1 MATEVGTKDSSLR
14 IARSELVLG
23 GQKSG
28 KTGRAE
34 SLAAAWLAADPRHRA
49 LYLATARAGDAEM
62 AERIDR
68 HRRERA
74 GRVPGMRTVEEP
86 QDIASVLRTQGDEA
100 TLVVVDCLTLWLAGW
115 MLPPGEPPRSRP
127 HADVLA
133 EIFAARA
140 GPLVLVSNEIGLGV
154 IPMGRGTRAYVD
166 ALGSLNQQ
174 AARACERVTLMV
186 AGLPLSLKGA
196 P

>member
-1 MATEVGTKDSSLR
+1 MKDSALR

-28 KTGRAE
+28 KTARTE

-62 AERIDR
+62 AERIER

-86 QDIASVLRTQGDEA
+86 LDIAGVLRTQGDDA

-115 MLPPGEPPRSRP
+115 MLPPGEPPRSSP
-127 HADVLA
+127 GADVLA
-133 EIFAARA
+133 EIFAPRA
-140 GPLVLVSNEIGLGV
+140 GPLVLVSNEMGLGV
-154 IPMGRGTRAYVD
+154 IPTGRETRAYVD
-166 ALGSLNQQ
+166 ALGGLNQQ
-174 AARACERVTLMV
+174 AAGPANASR
-186 AGLPLSLKGA
+186 
-196 P
+196 

>member
-1 MATEVGTKDSSLR
+1 MKDSALR

-28 KTGRAE
+28 KTARTE

-62 AERIDR
+62 AERIER

-86 QDIASVLRTQGDEA
+86 LDIAGVLRTQGDDA

-115 MLPPGEPPRSRP
+115 MLPPGEPPRSSP
-127 HADVLA
+127 GADVLA

-140 GPLVLVSNEIGLGV
+140 GPLVLVSNEMGLGV
-154 IPMGRGTRAYVD
+154 IPTGRETRAYCRR
-166 ALGSLNQQ
+166 
-174 AARACERVTLMV
+174 ARRPQPAGRRARERVTLMV